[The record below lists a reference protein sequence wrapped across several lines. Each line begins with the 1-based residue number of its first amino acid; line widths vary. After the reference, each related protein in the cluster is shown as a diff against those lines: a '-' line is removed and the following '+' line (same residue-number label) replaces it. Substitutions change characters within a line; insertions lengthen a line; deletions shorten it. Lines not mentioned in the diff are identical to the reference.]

1 MRIPLS
7 ASIDAEPER
16 MVFRETEVIRTSFIH
31 EGERAGRDSV
41 PGVRRNQIKSD
52 L

>member
-1 MRIPLS
+1 MRIPLC

-16 MVFRETEVIRTSFIH
+16 MVFRETNVIGAPFIQ
-31 EGERAGRDSV
+31 EGERAGRGSV
-41 PGVRRNQIKSD
+41 PGVCRNQIKSD